1 MDAWTHNLPVAGPM
15 VSGAVMG
22 DLRVSQ
28 PSSLPSWSAKIIGME
43 HLLVVVETARQLR
56 IVA

>member
-28 PSSLPSWSAKIIGME
+28 PSSLPSWAAKIIGGMGRA
-43 HLLVVVETARQLR
+43 LLMVETTPG
-56 IVA
+56 

>member
-1 MDAWTHNLPVAGPM
+1 M

-28 PSSLPSWSAKIIGME
+28 PSSLPSWSAKIIGGMGRV
-43 HLLVVVETARQLR
+43 LIVLKMVGRLR

>member
-1 MDAWTHNLPVAGPM
+1 MTHNLPAAGPM

-28 PSSLPSWSAKIIGME
+28 PSSLPSWSAKIIGGME
-43 HLLVVVETARQLR
+43 RLPIPVETML
-56 IVA
+56 